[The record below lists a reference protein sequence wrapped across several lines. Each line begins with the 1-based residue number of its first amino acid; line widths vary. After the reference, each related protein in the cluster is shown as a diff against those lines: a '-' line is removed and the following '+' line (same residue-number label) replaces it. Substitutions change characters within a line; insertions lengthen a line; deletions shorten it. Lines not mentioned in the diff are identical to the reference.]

1 MYSYSISVFAIFKKY
16 LEKDKT
22 VPFSLLQLQIS
33 GSVVINTCIQISSF
47 FILVSLFQSMFPL

>member
-22 VPFSLLQLQIS
+22 VPFSLLHKASNIRLCGHKYMHS
-33 GSVVINTCIQISSF
+33 D
-47 FILVSLFQSMFPL
+47 